1 MLGVRTLQI
10 GPQEFFYIT
19 KGFSH
24 VSLLA
29 LIQNPDVRKAHNLLY
44 PVKSKEAGQVELDEV
59 ENHRAEARGRDE
71 DEEEAEIDDDFE
83 SLPYFH
89 GKITRNEAEDK
100 LQGKPQG
107 TFLTRFVETS
117 YSKLFL

>member
-24 VSLLA
+24 LSLLA

-44 PVKSKEAGQVELDEV
+44 PVKSEEAGQVELDEV
-59 ENHRAEARGRDE
+59 ETSRAKESVKVE
-71 DEEEAEIDDDFE
+71 DNEAEEIEDDFE

-89 GKITRNEAEDK
+89 GKITRYEAEDK
-100 LQGKPQG
+100 LQGRPQG
-107 TFLTRFVETS
+107 TFLTRFV
-117 YSKLFL
+117 